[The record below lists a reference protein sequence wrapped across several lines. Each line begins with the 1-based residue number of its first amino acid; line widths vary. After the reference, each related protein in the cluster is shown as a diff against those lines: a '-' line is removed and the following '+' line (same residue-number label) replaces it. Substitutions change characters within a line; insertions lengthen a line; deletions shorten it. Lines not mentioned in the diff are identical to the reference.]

1 MYISG
6 VTTAPTTTLLTDVPV
21 MSPKDFEKACQRP
34 VIIMTAVTMLAML
47 PINAV
52 GMFALFTKMN
62 QMFNPHQ
69 LAVQYRTG
77 RFAKRHMSGK

>member
-1 MYISG
+1 MYILG

-21 MSPKDFEKACQRP
+21 MSAKDFEKACQRP

-69 LAVQYRTG
+69 IAAQYRAES
-77 RFAKRHMSGK
+77 FANRHASRK

>member
-21 MSPKDFEKACQRP
+21 MSPKDFEKACQQP
-34 VIIMTAVTMLAML
+34 VIIMTAAIMLAML
-47 PINAV
+47 PINAI
-52 GMFALFTKMN
+52 GMFALFIKMN

-69 LAVQYRTG
+69 LAAQHRTKG
-77 RFAKRHMSGK
+77 FANRHASKK